1 MRLPPL
7 SIRVKLPLL
16 IGALLLAVAGSFSWS
31 AYLGVSQASLV
42 TASDRLGSVTTQIAG
57 LLETSATQLLANARA
72 VADSPAIRAF
82 LQAPTPRMRA
92 AALAAMRPVG
102 PAAQQVA
109 DVELVTTGGTRLLS
123 LSDSAAPHPRAPAVN
138 PEMVQA
144 GSRSDSG
151 VIRPFEVVG
160 DSVRYAVAVPVKQGG
175 RILGYLVQV
184 RHLTSSA
191 RGRGQLNQLIG
202 PGARL
207 YVTNSSGNL
216 WTDLVAR
223 VPPPSPP
230 LDLQRAAAGVV
241 QYARPGTGGVFATAR
256 AVRGAPWTV
265 VVEFPGKV
273 VFAPARLFLRGQ
285 VLKVGAVLL
294 VGLLA
299 AWGLSGT
306 ITPRLRRLTGAAEA
320 VAAGDY
326 SRQVRVERRDELGRL
341 AEAFNVMSQHVRES
355 QQRLEAQ
362 VRELQATRSRLE
374 QLVSASDAMIYA
386 SRVAGDVTVLEYVSE
401 NISRLT
407 GYEVPE
413 ALRPDWWNANVHP
426 EDRERIRGELADQFG
441 GGQFTI
447 EYRFRHRDGSYRWI
461 LDEGRVRHDATG
473 HAVEVIG
480 AWIDVTERKQLETQ
494 LRQAQKMEAI
504 GQLAGGVAHDFNN
517 VLTAI
522 AGNAELLQ
530 EGIPAGD
537 PKRENIEEIRS
548 AAGRAESLTR
558 QLLAFSRQQVMQPR
572 VLEPNRVMAGMEK
585 MLRRL
590 IGEDINLVCVFPADV
605 GRVVADPSQ
614 IEQVI
619 LNLAVNARD
628 AMPTGGK
635 LTIETGNAEF
645 DAAYARAHTPAVP
658 GRFVMLAVSD
668 SGAGMS
674 PEVKARVFEP
684 FFTTK
689 APGKGTGLGLATV
702 YGIVKQSG
710 GFIWVYSEPGEGTTF
725 KIYLPRAGDDQRPA
739 AVPPAQQEVRGGDEV
754 ILLVEDE
761 APVRRVALHALQ
773 RYGYTVLEAALPSVA
788 LTICRDHPGRIDLVV
803 TDVVMPGMSGPDL
816 AQQLLAMRPGLKV
829 LLSSGYPGEAIA
841 HRGELL
847 AGLAFLPKPFTPV
860 SLARKVREV
869 LDAPSPQAQGS
880 PAR

>member
-1 MRLPPL
+1 M
-7 SIRVKLPLL
+7 
-16 IGALLLAVAGSFSWS
+16 
-31 AYLGVSQASLV
+31 V

-57 LLETSATQLLANARA
+57 LLQTSATQLLANARA
-72 VADSPAIRAF
+72 VADSPAVRAY
-82 LQAPTPRMRA
+82 LRAPAPRMRA

-102 PAAQQVA
+102 PAAQQIA
-109 DVELVTTGGTRLLS
+109 DVELVSTGGARLLS
-123 LSDSAAPHPRAPAVN
+123 LTDSASHGTPAVN
-138 PEMVQA
+138 PEMVLA

-151 VIRPFEVVG
+151 VIRPFEIVR
-160 DSVRYAVAVPVKQGG
+160 DSLRYAVTAPVKEGG
-175 RILGYLVQV
+175 RILGYLVQW

-207 YVTNSSGNL
+207 YVTNSSGDL
-216 WTDLVAR
+216 WTDLAAR

-241 QYARPGTGGVFATAR
+241 RYERPGLGEVLATAR
-256 AVRGAPWTV
+256 AVRGAPWAV
-265 VVEFPGKV
+265 VVEFPRKV
-273 VFAPARLFLRGQ
+273 VLAPARLFLRSQ
-285 VLKVGAVLL
+285 VFRIGAVLL

-306 ITPRLRRLTGAAEA
+306 ITPRLRRLTDAAEA

-341 AEAFNVMSQHVRES
+341 AGAFNVMAHNVQES
-355 QQRLEAQ
+355 QQHLEAQ

-374 QLVSASDAMIYA
+374 QLVNASDAMIYA
-386 SRVAGDVTVLEYVSE
+386 SRVAGEATVPVYVSE
-401 NISRLT
+401 NITRLT
-407 GYEVPE
+407 GYEVQE
-413 ALRPDWWNANVHP
+413 VLRPDWLRDIVHP
-426 EDRERIRGELADQFG
+426 EDRERIRGELGEQFAT
-441 GGQFTI
+441 GQFTI
-447 EYRFRHRDGSYRWI
+447 EYRFRHKDGSYRWI

-473 HAVEVIG
+473 HAVEVVG
-480 AWIDVTERKQLETQ
+480 AWIDITERKRLETQ

-530 EGIPAGD
+530 EGFADGD
-537 PKRENIEEIRS
+537 PKRETVEEIRT
-548 AAGRAESLTR
+548 AASRAESLTR
-558 QLLAFSRQQVMQPR
+558 QLLAFSRQQIMQPK
-572 VLEPNRVMAGMEK
+572 VLKLNRVVAGMEK

-590 IGEDINLVCVFPADV
+590 IGEDIDLVCVLPNDV
-605 GRVVADPSQ
+605 GQVVADPSQ

-645 DAAYARAHTPAVP
+645 DAIYARAHPPAVP
-658 GRFVMLAVSD
+658 GRFVMIAVSD
-668 SGAGMS
+668 SGSGMS
-674 PEVKARVFEP
+674 PEVQARVFEP
-684 FFTTK
+684 FFT
-689 APGKGTGLGLATV
+689 
-702 YGIVKQSG
+702 
-710 GFIWVYSEPGEGTTF
+710 
-725 KIYLPRAGDDQRPA
+725 
-739 AVPPAQQEVRGGDEV
+739 GDEV

-761 APVRRVALHALQ
+761 AAVRRVALHALQ
-773 RYGYTVLEAALPSVA
+773 RYGYTVLEAALPSEA
-788 LTICRDHPGRIDLVV
+788 LTICREHTGKIDLVV

-816 AQQLLAMRPGLKV
+816 AQQLLALRPALKV

-841 HRGELL
+841 HRGELFS
-847 AGLAFLPKPFTPV
+847 GLAFLPKPFTPTG
-860 SLARKVREV
+860 LARKVREV
-869 LDAPSPQAQGS
+869 LDAPAPQAHRP
-880 PAR
+880 PAH

>member
-16 IGALLLAVAGSFSWS
+16 ICALVLAVAGSFTWA
-31 AYLGVSQASLV
+31 AYRGVREAVVV
-42 TASDRLGSVTTQIAG
+42 TASDCLGSVTTQIAG
-57 LLETSATQLLANARA
+57 LLQTSATQLLANARA
-72 VADSPAIRAF
+72 VADSPGVRAY
-82 LQAPTPRMRA
+82 LRAPAPRMRA

-102 PAAQQVA
+102 PAAQQIA
-109 DVELVTTGGTRLLS
+109 DVELVSTGGARLLS
-123 LSDSAAPHPRAPAVN
+123 LTDSASHGTPAVN
-138 PEMVQA
+138 PGMVLA

-151 VIRPFEVVG
+151 VIRPFEIVR
-160 DSVRYAVAVPVKQGG
+160 DSLRYAVTAPVKEGG
-175 RILGYLVQV
+175 RILGYLVQW

-216 WTDLVAR
+216 WTDLAAR

-265 VVEFPGKV
+265 VVEFPEKV

-386 SRVAGDVTVLEYVSE
+386 SRVAGDVAVLEYVSE

-441 GGQFTI
+441 AGQFTI

-530 EGIPAGD
+530 EGVPAGD

-572 VLEPNRVMAGMEK
+572 VLEPNRGMAGLDK
-585 MLRRL
+585 R
-590 IGEDINLVCVFPADV
+590 
-605 GRVVADPSQ
+605 
-614 IEQVI
+614 
-619 LNLAVNARD
+619 
-628 AMPTGGK
+628 
-635 LTIETGNAEF
+635 
-645 DAAYARAHTPAVP
+645 
-658 GRFVMLAVSD
+658 
-668 SGAGMS
+668 
-674 PEVKARVFEP
+674 PE
-684 FFTTK
+684 
-689 APGKGTGLGLATV
+689 
-702 YGIVKQSG
+702 
-710 GFIWVYSEPGEGTTF
+710 
-725 KIYLPRAGDDQRPA
+725 
-739 AVPPAQQEVRGGDEV
+739 
-754 ILLVEDE
+754 
-761 APVRRVALHALQ
+761 
-773 RYGYTVLEAALPSVA
+773 
-788 LTICRDHPGRIDLVV
+788 
-803 TDVVMPGMSGPDL
+803 
-816 AQQLLAMRPGLKV
+816 
-829 LLSSGYPGEAIA
+829 
-841 HRGELL
+841 
-847 AGLAFLPKPFTPV
+847 
-860 SLARKVREV
+860 
-869 LDAPSPQAQGS
+869 
-880 PAR
+880 

>member
-16 IGALLLAVAGSFSWS
+16 ICALLLAVAGSFSWA
-31 AYLGVSQASLV
+31 AYRGVSQAALV

-57 LLETSATQLLANARA
+57 LLQASATQLLANARA
-72 VADSPAIRAF
+72 VADSPAVRAY
-82 LQAPTPRMRA
+82 LRGPTPRMRA

-102 PAAQQVA
+102 TAAQQIA
-109 DVELVTTGGTRLLS
+109 DVELVSTGGVRLLS
-123 LSDSAAPHPRAPAVN
+123 LTDSASHGTPAVN
-138 PEMVQA
+138 PEMVLA

-151 VIRPFEVVG
+151 VIRPFEIVR
-160 DSVRYAVAVPVKQGG
+160 DSVRYAVTAPVKEGG
-175 RILGYLVQV
+175 RILGYLVQW

-207 YVTNSSGNL
+207 YVTNASGDL
-216 WTDLVAR
+216 WTDLAAR

-241 QYARPGTGGVFATAR
+241 QYERPVLGEVFATAR
-256 AVRGAPWTV
+256 AVRGAPWAV
-265 VVEFPGKV
+265 VVEFPRKEV
-273 VFAPARLFLRGQ
+273 LAPARLFLRSQ
-285 VLKVGAVLL
+285 VFRIGAVLL

-306 ITPRLRRLTGAAEA
+306 ITPRLRRLTDAAEA

-326 SRQVRVERRDELGRL
+326 SRQVRVERGDELGRL
-341 AEAFNVMSQHVRES
+341 AGAFNVMARNVQESQH
-355 QQRLEAQ
+355 RLEAQ

-374 QLVSASDAMIYA
+374 QFVNASDAMIYA
-386 SRVAGDVTVLEYVSE
+386 SRVAGDATVPVYVSE

-407 GYEVPE
+407 GYEVQE
-413 ALRPDWWNANVHP
+413 ALHPAWLRDNVHP
-426 EDRERIRGELADQFG
+426 EDRERIRGELAEQFPT
-441 GGQFTI
+441 GQFTI
-447 EYRFRHRDGSYRWI
+447 EYRFRHKDGSYRWI

-473 HAVEVIG
+473 HAVEVVG
-480 AWIDVTERKQLETQ
+480 AWIDITERKRLETQ

-530 EGIPAGD
+530 EGFADGD
-537 PKRENIEEIRS
+537 PKRETVEEIRS
-548 AAGRAESLTR
+548 AASRAESLTR
-558 QLLAFSRQQVMQPR
+558 QLLAFSRQQILQPR
-572 VLEPNRVMAGMEK
+572 VLEVNRAVAGMEK

-590 IGEDINLVCVFPADV
+590 IGEDIDLVSVLPREV
-605 GRVVADPSQ
+605 GHVVADPSQ

-628 AMPTGGK
+628 AMPTGGR
-635 LTIETGNAEF
+635 LTIETANVEF
-645 DAAYARAHTPAVP
+645 DAAYARAHAPAVP
-658 GRFVMLAVSD
+658 GRFVMIGVSD
-668 SGAGMS
+668 SGAGMT
-674 PEVKARVFEP
+674 PEVQARVFEP

-710 GFIWVYSEPGEGTTF
+710 GFIWVYSEPGQGTAF
-725 KIYLPRAGDDQRPA
+725 KIYLPRAADDLRPA
-739 AVPPAQQEVRGGDEV
+739 ATPAAVHEARGGDEV

-761 APVRRVALHALQ
+761 AAVRRVALHALQ
-773 RYGYTVLEAALPSVA
+773 RYGYTVLEAALPSEA
-788 LTICRDHPGRIDLVV
+788 LTICREHTGKIDLVV

-816 AQQLLAMRPGLKV
+816 AQQLLALRPGLKV

-841 HRGELL
+841 HRGELFS
-847 AGLAFLPKPFTPV
+847 GLAFLPKPFTPLG
-860 SLARKVREV
+860 LARKVREV
-869 LDAPSPQAQGS
+869 LDAPASQAPRS

>member
-160 DSVRYAVAVPVKQGG
+160 DSVRYAVVAPVKQGG

-216 WTDLVAR
+216 WTDLAAR

-265 VVEFPGKV
+265 VVEFPQKV

-285 VLKVGAVLL
+285 VLKVGGVLL

-306 ITPRLRRLTGAAEA
+306 ITPRLQRLTSAAEA
-320 VAAGDY
+320 AAAGDY

-341 AEAFNVMSQHVRES
+341 AEACNVMSQHVRES

-413 ALRPDWWNANVHP
+413 ALRPAWWNANVHP

-522 AGNAELLQ
+522 SGNAELLQ
-530 EGIPAGD
+530 EALPAGD
-537 PKRENIEEIRS
+537 PKREHIEEIRS

-558 QLLAFSRQQVMQPR
+558 QLLAFSRQQVLQPR
-572 VLEPNRVMAGMEK
+572 VLEPNRVVAGMEK

-590 IGEDINLVCVFPADV
+590 IGEDIDLVCVLPADV

-635 LTIETGNAEF
+635 LTIESGNAEF
-645 DAAYARAHTPAVP
+645 DAAYARAHAPAVP

-674 PEVKARVFEP
+674 PEVQARVFEP

-710 GFIWVYSEPGEGTTF
+710 GFIWVYSEPGQGTTF
-725 KIYLPRAGDDQRPA
+725 KIELPWCSDPPGSSSSLYLP
-739 AVPPAQQEVRGGDEV
+739 
-754 ILLVEDE
+754 
-761 APVRRVALHALQ
+761 
-773 RYGYTVLEAALPSVA
+773 
-788 LTICRDHPGRIDLVV
+788 V
-803 TDVVMPGMSGPDL
+803 TTTPMPDKQVG
-816 AQQLLAMRPGLKV
+816 
-829 LLSSGYPGEAIA
+829 
-841 HRGELL
+841 
-847 AGLAFLPKPFTPV
+847 
-860 SLARKVREV
+860 
-869 LDAPSPQAQGS
+869 
-880 PAR
+880 